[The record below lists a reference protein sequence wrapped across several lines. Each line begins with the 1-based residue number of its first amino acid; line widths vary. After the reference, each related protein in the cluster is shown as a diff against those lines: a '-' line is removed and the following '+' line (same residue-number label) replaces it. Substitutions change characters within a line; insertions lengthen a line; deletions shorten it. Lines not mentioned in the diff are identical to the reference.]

1 MAAGKG
7 GMLAGAG
14 GWIHTVEAESGQEA
28 GQLQTL
34 TACSPGQLHLLPKQC
49 YQLGTKALNA

>member
-34 TACSPGQLHLLPKQC
+34 TACSPG
-49 YQLGTKALNA
+49 